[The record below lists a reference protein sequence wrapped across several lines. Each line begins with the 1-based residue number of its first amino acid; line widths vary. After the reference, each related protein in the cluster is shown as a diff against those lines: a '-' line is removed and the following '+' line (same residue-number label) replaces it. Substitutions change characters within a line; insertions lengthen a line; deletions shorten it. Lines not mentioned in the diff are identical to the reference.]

1 MNETASGHHLQ
12 LLKEEHRKMRL
23 WQFLSVC
30 FLLMLGTGCGE
41 EVTGPPLAN
50 VTGKITWKGKPLS
63 GGVVIL
69 APVGE
74 TSGWG
79 ANARTSE
86 SGEYKLSEGKTGRPG
101 VLPGTYRIVI
111 SHRIM
116 PDGSEVPANDRTPP
130 MESPAR
136 ESLPPEYSDK
146 QKSKLRITIPAE
158 GGTFDFSLPN

>member
-1 MNETASGHHLQ
+1 ME
-12 LLKEEHRKMRL
+12 
-23 WQFLSVC
+23 
-30 FLLMLGTGCGE
+30 
-41 EVTGPPLAN
+41 
-50 VTGKITWKGKPLS
+50 GKPLAGS
-63 GGVVIL
+63 SVNL
-69 APVGE
+69 APLGA

-79 ANARTSE
+79 AQARTSE
-86 SGEYKLSEGKTGRPG
+86 NGEYKLIEGKTGRPG

-136 ESLPPEYSDK
+136 EALPPEYSDY